1 MIDAIV
7 GAAVGLD
14 PPARSKLAHA
24 LLLASND
31 VLCGSGAKDL
41 LQSNDSSTPSLWFRT
56 LLLAYYVIIGSAT
69 FLVVRLTE
77 THGKLSYNTSVAV
90 LLTEGLKLLVARGL
104 SFTTETQVER
114 QAARGVS
121 WAEAQNSEKSL
132 PCIVTF
138 YTVKYTRALTVQNF
152 CPVVPVRGASADLR
166 STK

>member
-1 MIDAIV
+1 M

-14 PPARSKLAHA
+14 PKARSKLAHA

-31 VLCGSGAKDL
+31 VLCGSEAKDL
-41 LQSNDSSTPSLWFRT
+41 LQNNDSSTPSLWFRT

-104 SFTTETQVER
+104 AFTTETQRER

-121 WAEAQNSEKSL
+121 WVEAQILKSPMYSDIIYSKVYQGTYCQEFL
-132 PCIVTF
+132 PS
-138 YTVKYTRALTVQNF
+138 
-152 CPVVPVRGASADLR
+152 GAGTGR
-166 STK
+166 QR